1 MAPEP
6 AWPHLQDVITHPT
19 ELPNAPTE
27 GSPRRKREQNQ
38 NSHNK
43 QRKDPGEMCKNK
55 GDPEGLAPSEGWK
68 GVPDSVRGNIPC
80 CPDYT
85 GKKETA
91 DTSVPGNSLTE
102 YAWGLPWRLRC

>member
-19 ELPNAPTE
+19 ELPNAPTK
-27 GSPRRKREQNQ
+27 GSPRWKREQNQ

-43 QRKDPGEMCKNK
+43 QRRDPGEMCKKK
-55 GDPEGLAPSEGWK
+55 GYHEGLEPSEGWK
-68 GVPDSVRGNIPC
+68 GVPDSVRGNVPC

-91 DTSVPGNSLTE
+91 DTSVPG
-102 YAWGLPWRLRC
+102 